1 MMGIITNK
9 AKFINQILTSKSPAR
24 VSEDV
29 DEMVLTYSEMQ
40 AIASG
45 NPMIKEKIQL
55 DNDVAMLKTLEAEHK
70 KSIYKMQEL
79 AEKILPKQIT

>member
-1 MMGIITNK
+1 
-9 AKFINQILTSKSPAR
+9 
-24 VSEDV
+24 
-29 DEMVLTYSEMQ
+29 MVLTYSEMQ

-70 KSIYKMQEL
+70 NQFTKCRSWQRKFCRNR
-79 AEKILPKQIT
+79 